1 MSLQI
6 NSDKKFG
13 DYVVRYPAFKAAND
27 VLDHYF
33 ATDSSKPRA
42 VIVHGPS
49 GVGKSFLINRM
60 LQVHK
65 AEDSVEMTTAPIVSV
80 ETPAEN
86 TIGGL
91 LVSFLAALG
100 DPEPAVGATASK
112 RSRLLRLLK
121 TLKTRLIIIDEAQ
134 DLIPKSGVDAKS
146 KIVKLL
152 KNMMNSTTVPFVM
165 VGTSNLLEILAADV
179 QIKSRVKDIVQLSY
193 FNCLSQE
200 QALDFADYLSSL
212 FSTYPRKVEG
222 FDFCHEDPQGDL
234 VLNKDICN
242 LVRLALATDGSQRR
256 LHDLFE
262 RIAAHTK
269 PDEVITRKHFAK
281 YWNLADL
288 LEEKLSF
295 NPFDETVGFEKVV
308 KEAQLRGIYDRD
320 NF

>member
-6 NSDKKFG
+6 NSEKKFG
-13 DYVVRYPAFKAAND
+13 DNVVEYPAFKTA
-27 VLDHYF
+27 LDMLEHYF

-49 GVGKSFLINRM
+49 GVGKSFLIKKM
-60 LQVHK
+60 LQSHK
-65 AEDSVEMTTAPIVSV
+65 AEDSIEMTTVPILFV

-86 TIGGL
+86 TITGL
-91 LVSFLAALG
+91 LVSVLTALG
-100 DPEPAVGATASK
+100 DPDPAAGTTAAK
-112 RSRLLRLLK
+112 RIRVSRLQK
-121 TLKTRLIIIDEAQ
+121 TLKTRQIIIDEAQ
-134 DLIPKSGVDAKS
+134 DLIPKSKVDSKS

-152 KNMMNSTTVPFVM
+152 KNMMNLTTVPFVF
-165 VGTSNLLEILAADV
+165 VGTSNLLEFLATDV

-193 FNCLSQE
+193 FNCLNPE

-212 FSTYPRKVEG
+212 LSTYPRKVEG
-222 FDFCHEDPQGDL
+222 FDFCHENQQGDL

-262 RIAAHTK
+262 RIAVHTK
-269 PDEVITRKHFAK
+269 PDEVITREHFAK

-288 LEEKLSF
+288 LEEKLDF
-295 NPFDETVGFEKVV
+295 NPFDKTVGFEKVA
-308 KEAQLRGIYDRD
+308 KEAQLRGLYDRD
-320 NF
+320 MF

>member
-6 NSDKKFG
+6 NSEKKFG
-13 DYVVRYPAFKAAND
+13 EHVVTYPVFKTAVD
-27 VLDHYF
+27 MLEHYF

-49 GVGKSFLINRM
+49 GVGKSFLIKRM
-60 LQVHK
+60 LQSHK
-65 AEDSVEMTTAPIVSV
+65 AEDSVEMTTAPIVSI

-91 LVSFLAALG
+91 LVSFLTALG
-100 DPEPAVGATASK
+100 DPEPAVGTTASK
-112 RSRLLRLLK
+112 RTRLLRLLK

-152 KNMMNSTTVPFVM
+152 KNMMNSTTVPFIM

-193 FNCLSQE
+193 FNCLNQE

-222 FDFCHEDPQGDL
+222 FDFCHEDPHGDL

-242 LVRLALATDGSQRR
+242 LVRLALSTDGSQRR
-256 LHDLFE
+256 LHDLFD
-262 RIAAHTK
+262 RIAVHTK
-269 PDEVITRKHFAK
+269 PDEVITREHFAK

-288 LEEKLSF
+288 LEKKLSF
-295 NPFDETVGFEKVV
+295 NPFEKTVGFEKVV
-308 KEAQLRGIYDRD
+308 KEAQLRRLYDRD